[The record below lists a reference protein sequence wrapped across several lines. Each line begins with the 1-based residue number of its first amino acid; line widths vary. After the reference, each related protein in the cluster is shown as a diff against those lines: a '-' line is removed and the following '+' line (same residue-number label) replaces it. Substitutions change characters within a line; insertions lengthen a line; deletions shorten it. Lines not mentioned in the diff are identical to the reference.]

1 MLFTPSYRTLLS
13 GDDNWGCI
21 SIPNKYKPLMTELL
35 KGTTTDTVDVD
46 SKSRYNEILGKNEKE
61 KQTKYGLLIIV
72 FPR

>member
-1 MLFTPSYRTLLS
+1 
-13 GDDNWGCI
+13 
-21 SIPNKYKPLMTELL
+21 MTELL